1 MSCITSSA
9 WDTIDTR
16 RRDCDGGCTHAAG
29 DRINVRREGETQN
42 PFRAGI
48 LLADN
53 LHYVK

>member
-53 LHYVK
+53 VHYVK